1 MVGLTGL
8 EPVTPALSRRCSN
21 QLSYRPAGLPGA
33 SGPPI
38 NIGGG
43 MRIRTADPLLAKQML
58 YQLSYAPVDCLLGNK
73 S

>member
-21 QLSYRPAGLPGA
+21 QLSYRPAGHQEHVA
-33 SGPPI
+33 HQKK
-38 NIGGG
+38 IGGG

-58 YQLSYAPVDCLLGNK
+58 YQLSYAPVDCLSGNK

>member
-21 QLSYRPAGLPGA
+21 QLSYRPAGHQEHVA
-33 SGPPI
+33 HQK
-38 NIGGG
+38 IGGG

-58 YQLSYAPVDCLLGNK
+58 YQLSYAPVDCLSGNK